1 MKLRLRLLRIRL
13 SILHHLNFFKRHF
26 SSYCCHRFAS
36 NFSISSENF
45 LGGADV
51 VDVVGVGAGVGVVA
65 LVDLIDKG
73 MGPNLLS
80 SCFFRIWLRVL
91 LTRPGIG
98 L

>member
-1 MKLRLRLLRIRL
+1 MKLLLSLLRIPF
-13 SILHHLNFFKRHF
+13 SILHHLNFFKRHL
-26 SSYCCHRFAS
+26 SSYCFHRFAS

-65 LVDLIDKG
+65 SVDLIDK
-73 MGPNLLS
+73 GPNLLS
-80 SCFFRIWLRVL
+80 SCFFRIWLSVFS
-91 LTRPGIG
+91 TRPGIG